1 MTDLQRILWIDET
14 QRLVTFQL
22 TTVTY
27 GQKCSPWLSLR
38 VLQQLV
44 NDEGQRFPAAVPPLT
59 KGPYVDD
66 IYGGADSEEETTE
79 MITQLQQICHAGGFP
94 LQKWTSNHPE
104 ILEQL
109 NLSTGTAGP
118 VQFEET
124 MIKTLGLCW
133 HPSTDSFHYKAK
145 TFNSTNFTKRTLLSE
160 IAQIF
165 DPLGFIAPIIVRGKI
180 LIQEL
185 WLLKSTWD
193 DQLPLEYVRRWKECR
208 DELTQLDQLSI
219 PRWLSLSP
227 TITNVQIHGFA
238 DASTVAMGAVVYL
251 RTQRGNETPTV
262 NLMCAKTRVAPLK
275 RMTIP
280 RLELTAALLLT
291 KIVSWTQ
298 QTLELNAEIYRWS
311 DSSVAL
317 AWINSHPSRWKEF
330 VHKRVT
336 KIQEELPTAVWRHV
350 GGIHNPADCA
360 SRGISP
366 TQLNEHHLWWNGPDW
381 LAKPPSA
388 WPQNTTNTPTEVS
401 LEERPASAHAVAVEV
416 RQHPLAEFLNRYS
429 TLSKVLQVTA
439 TINRAMPR
447 LRRQPTPDTPV
458 LTTRELNEARI
469 FWVKV
474 TQKQYFQSVLQ
485 NLNENTQLPR
495 QHPLAKL
502 TPRIDDQ
509 GILRLGG
516 RLKNSLLDPDE
527 IHPVILPRKSRLT
540 TLIINEAHQKTLH
553 GGAQLT
559 MAYIRQRYWIV
570 GGRRSVQAFI
580 LSCSVCTRF
589 RATRAQQLMGQ
600 LPTPRATP
608 SRPFLHTRIDYAG
621 PLPILKWRPTNAQ
634 PSTVHIAVFVCFS
647 TSAVH
652 LELVNRQTTDAFIAA
667 YKRFTGRRG
676 IPAVMYSDNAT
687 TFEGAANE
695 LNRLYNQQSPENQ
708 QIRAALAHNGTQWKF
723 IPPKAPHFG
732 GKWEAAVKSTKYHL
746 RRVLG
751 TTTLT
756 YEELNTV
763 LVQIEACLNSRPI
776 VPMTDDPDDLQVLT
790 PRHFLIGEPL
800 QLIPE
805 PSQLDANT
813 TKITRWNLVT
823 QKLNNSGTDGPE
835 NVFNVIIQRINGINV
850 NGTSTK
856 ETWS

>member
-1 MTDLQRILWIDET
+1 
-14 QRLVTFQL
+14 
-22 TTVTY
+22 
-27 GQKCSPWLSLR
+27 
-38 VLQQLV
+38 
-44 NDEGQRFPAAVPPLT
+44 
-59 KGPYVDD
+59 
-66 IYGGADSEEETTE
+66 
-79 MITQLQQICHAGGFP
+79 
-94 LQKWTSNHPE
+94 
-104 ILEQL
+104 
-109 NLSTGTAGP
+109 
-118 VQFEET
+118 
-124 MIKTLGLCW
+124 
-133 HPSTDSFHYKAK
+133 
-145 TFNSTNFTKRTLLSE
+145 
-160 IAQIF
+160 
-165 DPLGFIAPIIVRGKI
+165 
-180 LIQEL
+180 
-185 WLLKSTWD
+185 
-193 DQLPLEYVRRWKECR
+193 
-208 DELTQLDQLSI
+208 
-219 PRWLSLSP
+219 
-227 TITNVQIHGFA
+227 
-238 DASTVAMGAVVYL
+238 
-251 RTQRGNETPTV
+251 
-262 NLMCAKTRVAPLK
+262 
-275 RMTIP
+275 
-280 RLELTAALLLT
+280 
-291 KIVSWTQ
+291 
-298 QTLELNAEIYRWS
+298 
-311 DSSVAL
+311 
-317 AWINSHPSRWKEF
+317 
-330 VHKRVT
+330 
-336 KIQEELPTAVWRHV
+336 
-350 GGIHNPADCA
+350 
-360 SRGISP
+360 
-366 TQLNEHHLWWNGPDW
+366 
-381 LAKPPSA
+381 
-388 WPQNTTNTPTEVS
+388 
-401 LEERPASAHAVAVEV
+401 
-416 RQHPLAEFLNRYS
+416 
-429 TLSKVLQVTA
+429 
-439 TINRAMPR
+439 
-447 LRRQPTPDTPV
+447 
-458 LTTRELNEARI
+458 
-469 FWVKV
+469 
-474 TQKQYFQSVLQ
+474 

-580 LSCSVCTRF
+580 LRCSVCTRF

-600 LPTPRATP
+600 LLTSRATP
-608 SRPFLHTRIDYAG
+608 SRPFLHTGINYAG
-621 PLPILKWRPTNAQ
+621 PLRILKWRPTNAQ

-695 LNRLYNQQSPENQ
+695 LNKLYNQQSPENQ

-790 PRHFLIGEPL
+790 PGHFLIGEPL
-800 QLIPE
+800 QLIPK
-805 PSQLDANT
+805 PSQLGANT

-823 QKLNNSGTDGPE
+823 QKTQQFWYRRSRECLQRYHSTYKWNQRQRNINEGDMVLMIDDDQPPAHWPLARVTAVRPGADRLVRVAELITARAEIPTNRDGEPEPQNARVQRLTFTRPIAKLCLLPTAPPPEHQPEDTNTDRLE
-835 NVFNVIIQRINGINV
+835 DNRNR
-850 NGTSTK
+850 
-856 ETWS
+856 